1 MVHGLADAFLP
12 QLRTLLE
19 TLELSVAWDVRR
31 TLYEDERK
39 RQHDV
44 RALDAS

>member
-1 MVHGLADAFLP
+1 VRGLADAFLP

-44 RALDAS
+44 RPSHAA